1 MPTSMVESN
10 LISSEESIMAT
21 FDFLS
26 AENVVDDDN
35 LSDGENED
43 GQGEDENED
52 RILVKR
58 PKLKVSNCLLKSVI
72 IDNLCRIQKY
82 KESSRL

>member
-1 MPTSMVESN
+1 MVESN

-35 LSDGENED
+35 LSDGENDD

-58 PKLKVSNCLLKSVI
+58 PKLKVYNFCFKGVMI
-72 IDNLCRIQKY
+72 TCIGCRRIRMFPIK
-82 KESSRL
+82 